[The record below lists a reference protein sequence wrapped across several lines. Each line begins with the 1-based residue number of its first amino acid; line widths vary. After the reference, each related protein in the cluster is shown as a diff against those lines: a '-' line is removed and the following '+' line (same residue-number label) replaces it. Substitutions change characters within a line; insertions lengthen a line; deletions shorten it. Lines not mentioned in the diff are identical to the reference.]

1 VGHSEAVNPDKAADS
16 SPAGI
21 PAERDPILRSKMK
34 HDVEIGF
41 VTAAQERNYRDQKGQ
56 TEVDNTEVSPAPK
69 AN

>member
-1 VGHSEAVNPDKAADS
+1 
-16 SPAGI
+16 
-21 PAERDPILRSKMK
+21 
-34 HDVEIGF
+34 VEIGF